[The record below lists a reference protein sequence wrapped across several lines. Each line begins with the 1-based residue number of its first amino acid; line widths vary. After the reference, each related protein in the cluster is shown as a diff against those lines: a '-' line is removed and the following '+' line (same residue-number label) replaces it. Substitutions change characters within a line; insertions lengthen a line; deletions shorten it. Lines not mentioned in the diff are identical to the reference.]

1 MQWVSPLQEMMDG
14 RTFDDRVVK
23 ATYSNEL
30 DFGRAQLGEWV
41 PAQAAPASFPLSSA
55 PSITSPTGI
64 AAGMVTIPG
73 LPPGTVI
80 PVLKPYFASG
90 IPGLG

>member
-1 MQWVSPLQEMMDG
+1 MDG

-23 ATYSNEL
+23 ASFSNEL

-41 PAQAAPASFPLSSA
+41 TVQAMPAATAPPPLLSSA
-55 PSITSPTGI
+55 PSVTSPTGL
-64 AAGMVTIPG
+64 AGMVTIPG

-80 PVLKPYFASG
+80 PVLKPFFSGG